1 MTVSASTIYVGLAV
15 ASADLNQLATGV
27 LDNVLVNAPTPNQ
40 APTVSLTA
48 PADGATFTAP
58 ASITVSAT
66 AGDADGT
73 VSKVDFFAGTT
84 LIGTDTTSPYS
95 ITWNNVAAGSYSVT
109 AVATDNGGATT
120 TSAARTV
127 AVNGPPNQAPSVAL
141 TAPANGAAFNA
152 PASITVSATASDTD
166 GTIARVDFF
175 AGTTLIGTDTTSP
188 YSITWNNV
196 PAGSYSLTAAAT
208 DNGGATTTSAARTVT
223 VAAPPPPPPGAH
235 AQFGASA
242 DHNTLV
248 TRYVLDIF
256 ASGANPNTATPI
268 ASQDLGKPA
277 VVNGECSAD
286 ISASYNSLAAG
297 SYIATVSAV
306 GSGGSSRSAAASFT
320 K

>member
-1 MTVSASTIYVGLAV
+1 MLRDTLAANAAHTSLVVTGANGTLFFQRATTGDVTSGPPAGGAGAPLWVRLERHGTVVTGSSSTDGATWTVVSTSTMTTPTMYIGLIVTSHDA
-15 ASADLNQLATGV
+15 AQLATGV
-27 LDNVLVNAPTPNQ
+27 FDNVTVTTPVPNQ

-48 PADGATFTAP
+48 PANGATFT
-58 ASITVSAT
+58 
-66 AGDADGT
+66 
-73 VSKVDFFAGTT
+73 
-84 LIGTDTTSPYS
+84 
-95 ITWNNVAAGSYSVT
+95 
-109 AVATDNGGATT
+109 
-120 TSAARTV
+120 
-127 AVNGPPNQAPSVAL
+127 
-141 TAPANGAAFNA
+141 A

-175 AGTTLIGTDTTSP
+175 AGPTLIGSDTTSP

-208 DNGGATTTSAARTVT
+208 DNGGAGTTSAARTVT

-235 AQFGASA
+235 ALFAASA

-248 TRYVLDIF
+248 TRYVLDVF

-268 ASQDLGKPA
+268 ASQDLGKPP
-277 VVNGECSAD
+277 VVNGDCNAD

-306 GSGGSSRSAAASFT
+306 GSGGSSRSAATPFT